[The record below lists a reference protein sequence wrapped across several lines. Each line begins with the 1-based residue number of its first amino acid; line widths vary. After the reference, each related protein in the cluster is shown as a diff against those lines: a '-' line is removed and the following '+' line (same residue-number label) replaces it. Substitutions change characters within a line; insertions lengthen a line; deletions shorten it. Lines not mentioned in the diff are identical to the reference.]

1 MLITTWRTSYYG
13 RDPDTVSAF
22 NPKLAARK
30 RGDDRFANGAGGAE
44 DDDLFLVLDVGISD
58 RIFLASKELDMVQMA
73 QLHEPILE
81 ALERGDAKR
90 AAQLL
95 RGHSL
100 GFAAQVGAPRPELT
114 LPARKISR

>member
-1 MLITTWRTSYYG
+1 LNFSY
-13 RDPDTVSAF
+13 AF
-22 NPKLAARK
+22 GVLKFPWHYAHHDLEDFVFGRK

-114 LPARKISR
+114 LPARKINR